1 VQTRAATA
9 AAREGAGGGAGDAA
23 GGAPDS
29 PDSEGA
35 GVGPGD
41 GEGADAAATPAQS
54 LQLQNA
60 RLRSE
65 LAEQVRRPRGRP
77 ASGLERF
84 RSHWPAASTRMA
96 AIPYAAARLSAR
108 LGPWLSSGA
117 CSRAGRA
124 AQLVWL
130 SRNRSNSHGRAASL
144 LVLEAAWFQ
153 TEAGL
158 LPAAA
163 QRPRPAQVAAR
174 AAAELEAGDR
184 AADLAD
190 RPAGAGDGGGG
201 GGGGTAAAAAFRAA
215 LAAREELSGQLDAEL
230 AAARSQAAAYEAR
243 CVPQPRAGPGARTPR
258 GSAAWLAGHASCFV
272 PLGLG
277 VIRCR
282 GAALYCAETHGPAR
296 SACWRPDRQG

>member
-1 VQTRAATA
+1 MPCA
-9 AAREGAGGGAGDAA
+9 AA
-23 GGAPDS
+23 
-29 PDSEGA
+29 
-35 GVGPGD
+35 
-41 GEGADAAATPAQS
+41 
-54 LQLQNA
+54 
-60 RLRSE
+60 
-65 LAEQVRRPRGRP
+65 
-77 ASGLERF
+77 
-84 RSHWPAASTRMA
+84 H
-96 AIPYAAARLSAR
+96 LSAR

-117 CSRAGRA
+117 CSRAGGA
-124 AQLVWL
+124 AQLVGL
-130 SRNRSNSHGRAASL
+130 SRSRSNSHGRAASL
-144 LVLEAAWFQ
+144 LALEAAWYE
-153 TEAGL
+153 TEVGL
-158 LPAAA
+158 LTAAA

-190 RPAGAGDGGGG
+190 RPAGGGGG